1 MVDAVSH
8 ALATGDTDGAATIS
22 ARALEV
28 IRETA
33 VELRGIVRGLDPVD
47 LEELGL
53 AAALAELAE
62 RTLGRRGTHLTLD
75 LEGAPATG
83 SDAASGLFQIAREAL
98 EQAERRGPPAAAR
111 LALTES
117 AHGGALLVIA
127 DDAAPERRQAV
138 TDGLAERATELNG
151 TFTTT
156 REGTRTIVR
165 VELPPSA
172 TLL

>member
-1 MVDAVSH
+1 
-8 ALATGDTDGAATIS
+8 
-22 ARALEV
+22 
-28 IRETA
+28 
-33 VELRGIVRGLDPVD
+33 
-47 LEELGL
+47 
-53 AAALAELAE
+53 
-62 RTLGRRGTHLTLD
+62 
-75 LEGAPATG
+75 
-83 SDAASGLFQIAREAL
+83 
-98 EQAERRGPPAAAR
+98 
-111 LALTES
+111 
-117 AHGGALLVIA
+117 LLVIA